1 MFYPFASSKGLAPCS
16 IKMLFLQNCDLIPHL
31 HCVFYKTKYSA
42 QLYTNLSPPYFSSL
56 PSTLTFWMVLGGG
69 RSQRVTF
76 MRLMSRRLWC
86 SFSSILMSFFFSAS
100 THTYQIHDM
109 LWITTYLKTK
119 TTAMTKNYLVISE
132 FLLKGLFPL
141 PFTSCHT
148 EFSQSGMKYVI
159 GLVPKQQLLYPSKY
173 CGF

>member
-86 SFSSILMSFFFSAS
+86 SFSSILMSFFFQCFYPYLSNTWHAVDNYILKNKNNS
-100 THTYQIHDM
+100 NDKKLSSH
-109 LWITTYLKTK
+109 LWIS
-119 TTAMTKNYLVISE
+119 SE
-132 FLLKGLFPL
+132 GFVPSPFHQL
-141 PFTSCHT
+141 P
-148 EFSQSGMKYVI
+148 YWI
-159 GLVPKQQLLYPSKY
+159 
-173 CGF
+173 